1 MDEGTSN
8 LDTMIETKV
17 NASIRRLGLT
27 RIIIA
32 HRPETIASAARC
44 VAMIDGRLH
53 EVAHFNPSTQH
64 SVLPDVTYLTAAD
77 ADTAVA

>member
-1 MDEGTSN
+1 M
-8 LDTMIETKV
+8 

-44 VAMIDGRLH
+44 IAMIDGRLH
-53 EVAHFNPSTQH
+53 EQQQ
-64 SVLPDVTYLTAAD
+64 PDSNSRRHMIMA
-77 ADTAVA
+77 AVARAPEPEMDAVAT